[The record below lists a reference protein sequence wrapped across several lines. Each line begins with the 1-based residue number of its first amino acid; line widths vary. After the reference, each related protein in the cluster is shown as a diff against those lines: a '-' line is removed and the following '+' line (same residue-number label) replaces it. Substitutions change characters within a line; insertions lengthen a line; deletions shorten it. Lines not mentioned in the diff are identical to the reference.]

1 MRKHF
6 WRRYGW
12 FTLLIFLGS
21 VGGAINAAAGIEY
34 RSFFQRIN
42 RSVDKNCEGDSPI
55 DERIACYIDKVS
67 WMSQGAYW
75 FSVSYVPYGIEFLC
89 LCCATL
95 LVTKSLLQHTHLQ
108 LLTHRALVQVI
119 ERMVDFVTMAETKTG
134 RLLKIAARV
143 AMVCATL
150 SNLVNISLLAVA
162 VNHQVRASVFFS
174 KTGAALKDPLFMQE
188 QLFPCFFLQ
197 KCDAV
202 DNFVLGTDQVNHAL
216 RVQGYASICEGFSL
230 VVILVSFVFAGA
242 YCLRR
247 FRATNLT
254 VRETVQRQ
262 NNSVRFRIVVTVFTV
277 FVSFLMRSLYACI
290 LAISRNDTSIQ
301 LPVFTDASE
310 QCDNT
315 CEPCQHIGVIVQSW
329 FFYTP
334 EFSEVIILVASPLTM
349 LIAQWGMTSPHFV
362 QKLRERFR
370 KQSLAEERAFVS
382 RL

>member
-1 MRKHF
+1 
-6 WRRYGW
+6 
-12 FTLLIFLGS
+12 LVL
-21 VGGAINAAAGIEY
+21 
-34 RSFFQRIN
+34 
-42 RSVDKNCEGDSPI
+42 CELCAVRHRVPLPVLRHASGDALPTS
-55 DERIACYIDKVS
+55 
-67 WMSQGAYW
+67 
-75 FSVSYVPYGIEFLC
+75 
-89 LCCATL
+89 T
-95 LVTKSLLQHTHLQ
+95 HTPPSSHLPCSI
-108 LLTHRALVQVI
+108 VQVI

-143 AMVCATL
+143 AMVCVTL

-162 VNHQVRASVFFS
+162 VNYQVRASVFFS
-174 KTGAALKDPLFMQE
+174 KAGTALKDPLFMQE
-188 QLFPCFFLQ
+188 QLYPCFVVQ

-202 DNFVLGTDQVNHAL
+202 NYFVLGTDHVNQAL

-230 VVILVSFVFAGA
+230 VIILVSFVVAGA

-247 FRATNLT
+247 FRSNNLA

-301 LPVFTDASE
+301 LPVFSGTSE
-310 QCDNT
+310 KCDNT
-315 CEPCQHIGVIVQSW
+315 CMPCQQFGVIVQSW

-362 QKLRERFR
+362 QKLRVRYSM
-370 KQSLAEERAFVS
+370 KSSSEERSFVS
-382 RL
+382 ELRLK